1 MAATR
6 LSDSQK
12 QELVARFCGGASL
25 QQLAKLFGCSP
36 TTVSRTAKAAIDLA
50 DYEQLLKQLKAQRGG
65 SSQSDAAHLGELP
78 FEIEENSDAG
88 SSPGVE
94 APIGLANATDL
105 GKAHDHDKANGIGDG
120 VGGGDAVGFG
130 DPVGC
135 GDVVGLGDALGDVD
149 ALIPTEDGEQP
160 ELATTLGSYGL
171 EEPSQQ
177 PSQDSSPEPG
187 SGLVELA
194 SLETSTIN
202 QGTLELSGG
211 RDQDA
216 QSAALANALP
226 SPIADTVAEPPTVP
240 DVPRPIL
247 GRRRRSGA
255 AISSTPTTPLPD
267 TDRNTA
273 DSGDQAGLETDFAG
287 AQPPL
292 GALPLPVTTPAKAE
306 LDPAADQAPADLV
319 AAAGPGELAIDDAD
333 DFGADDGADDSDAGE
348 DDLSDDSGEEIFFA
362 QGETF
367 VSIPLGPIIDD
378 LAIHEAAPF
387 SAAILPSSAFLLVD
401 KTVEL
406 QARPLRELPE
416 LGRLAEDELDRQALV
431 VFVNPRQAKRQCGR
445 TQRVIPLPDPS
456 LLERTAPYLMA
467 QGITR
472 LVIEGALYALPG
484 A

>member
-50 DYEQLLKQLKAQRGG
+50 DYELLLQQLKAQRGG
-65 SSQSDAAHLGELP
+65 SAQGDGVPLGELP
-78 FEIEENSDAG
+78 LEMEEEDG
-88 SSPGVE
+88 GTSPAVE
-94 APIGLANATDL
+94 APN
-105 GKAHDHDKANGIGDG
+105 
-120 VGGGDAVGFG
+120 GFG
-130 DPVGC
+130 DAIE
-135 GDVVGLGDALGDVD
+135 LGYRADLGTAVALTLTEPDAG
-149 ALIPTEDGEQP
+149 P
-160 ELATTLGSYGL
+160 
-171 EEPSQQ
+171 
-177 PSQDSSPEPG
+177 
-187 SGLVELA
+187 VELPAREALVGQQGATQLPGAQEIAGA
-194 SLETSTIN
+194 SATQPTV
-202 QGTLELSGG
+202 
-211 RDQDA
+211 
-216 QSAALANALP
+216 LP
-226 SPIADTVAEPPTVP
+226 SPVAEAVAEPAVDPE
-240 DVPRPIL
+240 VPRAIL

-255 AISSTPTTPLPD
+255 APPSTPAPTHPETHLAPPDLAPVDTAPL
-267 TDRNTA
+267 
-273 DSGDQAGLETDFAG
+273 AGPT
-287 AQPPL
+287 
-292 GALPLPVTTPAKAE
+292 
-306 LDPAADQAPADLV
+306 PADLV

-333 DFGADDGADDSDAGE
+333 DFGADDAEDGE
-348 DDLSDDSGEEIFFA
+348 DDLSDDPGEEIFFA

-367 VSIPLGPIIDD
+367 VAIPVGPIIDD
-378 LAIHEAAPF
+378 LAIQEAVPF
-387 SAAILPSSAFLLVD
+387 SAAVLPSSAFLLVD

-406 QARPLRELPE
+406 QARPLRELTE
-416 LGRLAEDELDRQALV
+416 LGRLAADELDRQALV

>member
-25 QQLAKLFGCSP
+25 QQLATLFGCSP

-50 DYEQLLKQLKAQRGG
+50 DYELLLKQLKAQRGG
-65 SSQSDAAHLGELP
+65 SSRGDGGLLAELP
-78 FEIEENSDAG
+78 LEI
-88 SSPGVE
+88 
-94 APIGLANATDL
+94 ATDEEDEPRPEAIPASE
-105 GKAHDHDKANGIGDG
+105 G
-120 VGGGDAVGFG
+120 
-130 DPVGC
+130 PVGC
-135 GDVVGLGDALGDVD
+135 GEANDIVEPTDIGEATDVGEAVGAAAALT
-149 ALIPTEDGEQP
+149 PSEPGEPP
-160 ELATTLGSYGL
+160 ELATTVSSYGL
-171 EEPSQQ
+171 EEPAEAV
-177 PSQDSSPEPG
+177 PEPVVVTEV
-187 SGLVELA
+187 S
-194 SLETSTIN
+194 
-202 QGTLELSGG
+202 
-211 RDQDA
+211 
-216 QSAALANALP
+216 
-226 SPIADTVAEPPTVP
+226 
-240 DVPRPIL
+240 RPIL

-255 AISSTPTTPLPD
+255 ATPSTPATPLPD
-267 TDRNTA
+267 AELAATNL
-273 DSGDQAGLETDFAG
+273 SGQVGLQQVG
-287 AQPPL
+287 LQ
-292 GALPLPVTTPAKAE
+292 AE
-306 LDPAADQAPADLV
+306 LDPAADPAP

-333 DFGADDGADDSDAGE
+333 DFGADDAEDGE
-348 DDLSDDSGEEIFFA
+348 DDLSDDPGEEICFA

-367 VSIPLGPIIDD
+367 VAIPVGPIIDD
-378 LAIHEAAPF
+378 LAIHEAVPF
-387 SAAILPSSAFLLVD
+387 SAAVLPSSAFLLVD

-416 LGRLAEDELDRQALV
+416 LGRLAADELDRQALV

>member
-25 QQLAKLFGCSP
+25 QQLATLFGCSP

-50 DYEQLLKQLKAQRGG
+50 DYELLLKQLKAQRGG
-65 SSQSDAAHLGELP
+65 SSRGDGGLVGELP
-78 FEIEENSDAG
+78 LAMEIEDEDGARSEAIPVSEGPVDCGDAT
-88 SSPGVE
+88 E
-94 APIGLANATDL
+94 
-105 GKAHDHDKANGIGDG
+105 IGDG
-120 VGGGDAVGFG
+120 NVIGDAVGNAIG
-130 DPVGC
+130 AADDLTPSE
-135 GDVVGLGDALGDVD
+135 
-149 ALIPTEDGEQP
+149 PGEP
-160 ELATTLGSYGL
+160 LELATTVSAYGL
-171 EEPSQQ
+171 EEPA
-177 PSQDSSPEPG
+177 E
-187 SGLVELA
+187 A
-194 SLETSTIN
+194 
-202 QGTLELSGG
+202 
-211 RDQDA
+211 
-216 QSAALANALP
+216 
-226 SPIADTVAEPPTVP
+226 VAEPAVDPEVP
-240 DVPRPIL
+240 KPIL

-255 AISSTPTTPLPD
+255 ITAGTPTTPLSD
-267 TDRNTA
+267 TDQAPA
-273 DSGDQAGLETDFAG
+273 DLSGHAGLETDFAG

-292 GALPLPVTTPAKAE
+292 GTLPLPVPASAPAPGAGQTPAE
-306 LDPAADQAPADLV
+306 LAP

-333 DFGADDGADDSDAGE
+333 DFGADDAEDGE
-348 DDLSDDSGEEIFFA
+348 DDLSDDAGEEISFA

-367 VSIPLGPIIDD
+367 VPIPVGPIIDD
-378 LAIHEAAPF
+378 LAIHEAVPF
-387 SAAILPSSAFLLVD
+387 SAAVLPSSAFLLVD

-416 LGRLAEDELDRQALV
+416 LGRLAADELDRQALV